1 MSRTFPLAG
10 LLRLRHLQ
18 QDSAA
23 GSLASANNRL
33 AATESRRSRATTEL
47 ETSAAE
53 ATDAA
58 TLAAIAASRA
68 ASRSL
73 LRDLD
78 ALRQQQRRDA
88 EQAQTAFN
96 AARAQSIALEK
107 LEARHAATEAF
118 TYLKAEQGTLDEMA
132 SMARQRR
139 TEGIPQ

>member
-23 GSLASANNRL
+23 GLLASANNRL
-33 AATESRRSRATTEL
+33 ASTETKRDRAAAEL
-47 ETSAAE
+47 EASTAE

-73 LRDLD
+73 LHDLD

-88 EQAQTAFN
+88 ERAQAAFN

-107 LEARHAATEAF
+107 LEARHAASEAF
-118 TYLKAEQGTLDEMA
+118 TFLKAEQGALDEMA
-132 SMARQRR
+132 SVARQRR
-139 TEGIPQ
+139 TEGISQ

>member
-1 MSRTFPLAG
+1 MSRTFPRAG

-33 AATESRRSRATTEL
+33 VSTETRRNRAAAEL
-47 ETSAAE
+47 EASAAE

-73 LRDLD
+73 LHDLD

-88 EQAQTAFN
+88 DQAQAAFN
-96 AARAQSIALEK
+96 AARAQSIA
-107 LEARHAATEAF
+107 
-118 TYLKAEQGTLDEMA
+118 
-132 SMARQRR
+132 
-139 TEGIPQ
+139 